1 MSSITMRYHVDLE
14 RLTSFSN
21 KEKPNLT
28 NLILSYL
35 TPHPPPFYPPSK
47 QYLGRRLSLNT
58 IRANTSYNDRK
69 GVIIVFP
76 SLSIYLPK
84 QQNIPLLRFSTST
97 IGFLMDVPYLLLPI
111 SRAFVDA

>member
-1 MSSITMRYHVDLE
+1 MRSITMRYRVDLE

-69 GVIIVFP
+69 KVIIVFP
-76 SLSIYLPK
+76 TLSIYLLK
-84 QQNIPLLRFSTST
+84 QLNVPLLRFSTST
-97 IGFLMDVPYLLLPI
+97 IDFLMDVPTFTLSI

>member
-1 MSSITMRYHVDLE
+1 MSSITIRYRFDLE

-35 TPHPPPFYPPSK
+35 TPHLLLSILHSNSISECDLALIPFV
-47 QYLGRRLSLNT
+47 QT
-58 IRANTSYNDRK
+58 QHIMTEK

-76 SLSIYLPK
+76 TLSIYLPK
-84 QQNIPLLRFSTST
+84 QQNIPLLRFSTSAFD
-97 IGFLMDVPYLLLPI
+97 FLMDVPNFTLSI